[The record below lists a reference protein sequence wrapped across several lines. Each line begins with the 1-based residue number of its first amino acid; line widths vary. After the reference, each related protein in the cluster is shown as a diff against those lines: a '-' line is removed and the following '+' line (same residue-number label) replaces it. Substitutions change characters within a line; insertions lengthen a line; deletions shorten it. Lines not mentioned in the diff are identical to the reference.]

1 MTETQA
7 RVTGSDPLLPQSP
20 FGVSGVLHTAFDWS
34 YDSGRDQILS
44 LYEKGKDRQW
54 NARSRLDW
62 SHEVDP
68 DNPLGMPDEFIWI
81 ADSPLWER
89 LPERERALCRLHTA
103 GWLYSQFLHGEQGAL
118 VCAAKIVQVVPDLD
132 AKFYAST
139 QVIDEARHV
148 EAYSRY
154 LREKIGVS
162 YPVTSALK
170 GVLADVISDQ
180 RWDVTCL
187 GMQVLIEGLAIA
199 AFSIQRDHMRDPLAK
214 TFNALILAD
223 EARHVAFGRLALRDY
238 YRQLSSAELR
248 EREEFAAETCWALR
262 DRFFGEDMWRT
273 LDVADPD
280 ECVAYARKSP
290 AMREFRRRLF
300 QRIVPTLKD
309 INLLGPHLQRDLA
322 RMGVLRFSALSNDDL
337 LADDDR
343 RAREVERQ
351 ELNARAE
358 AVQDVVALG
367 AGEPQDRPDGRAGDR

>member
-1 MTETQA
+1 MAEA
-7 RVTGSDPLLPQSP
+7 RAAGSRSLLPQSP
-20 FGVSGVLHTAFDWS
+20 FDVSGVQHTILDWS
-34 YDSGRDQILS
+34 YDSGRDQLLS

-62 SHEVDP
+62 DHAVDP
-68 DNPLGMPDEFIWI
+68 ENPLGMPDDFIWI

-132 AKFYAST
+132 AKFYAAT
-139 QVIDEARHV
+139 QVFDEARHV

-162 YPVTSALK
+162 YPVTDALK
-170 GVLADVISDQ
+170 GVLADVLSDG

-238 YRQLSSAELR
+238 YRELTSAELR

-280 ECVAYARKSP
+280 ECVSYARKSP
-290 AMREFRRRLF
+290 ALREFRRRLF

-309 INLLGPHLQRDLA
+309 INLLGPRLREDLA
-322 RMGVLRFSALSNDDL
+322 RMGVLRFSTLDNDTL

-343 RAREVERQ
+343 RAREVEQ
-351 ELNARAE
+351 AELRARA
-358 AVQDVVALG
+358 ASVQGVIELG
-367 AGEPQDRPDGRAGDR
+367 AAMGDGDDDTIRNAD